1 MSDIMIIEPKDGE
14 EVTRETFEELSNGKG
29 KDE

>member
-1 MSDIMIIEPKDGE
+1 MEEKDPCM
-14 EVTRETFEELSNGKG
+14 TKPDADETPEMFEELSNGKG

>member
-1 MSDIMIIEPKDGE
+1 MDEKDPCEVKPGPE
-14 EVTRETFEELSNGKG
+14 ETPEMFEELSNGKG